1 VDVRRGSVGC
11 CNDGIVCFNLIQSS
25 FEEYNQH
32 ENAYF
37 TEQMPLKKAEIAF
50 NAKSMQR
57 QFYFEALL
65 KVNKTPEIQ
74 YFLWNSIC

>member
-1 VDVRRGSVGC
+1 LQVTSLKPIVQKWCFKNVDVRRGSVGC

-37 TEQMPLKKAEIAF
+37 TEADATLKSGDCF
-50 NAKSMQR
+50 
-57 QFYFEALL
+57 
-65 KVNKTPEIQ
+65 
-74 YFLWNSIC
+74 

>member
-1 VDVRRGSVGC
+1 L
-11 CNDGIVCFNLIQSS
+11 FLNLIQSS

-37 TEQMPLKKAEIAF
+37 TERSEADATLKKAEIAF
-50 NAKSMQR
+50 NASMQR

-74 YFLWNSIC
+74 YFYGIALLENNNIKRI